1 MHILNTRHLRHLH
14 SLQKIASLAQIAFG
28 KIAIVLLLVM
38 GFLLSPSTSIQ
49 AQVVGKGNY
58 NFLDFNKRNYYFGI
72 TLAYN
77 RSDYRIFRSKNFLP
91 TVNDSIASI
100 EGIKGPGF
108 NLQIVS
114 NLKIGDY
121 FDLRFLPGF
130 SFAERSVEYDP
141 LRKNVK
147 NFNKDVAS
155 VFVEL
160 PFHVRYKSAPYY
172 DKRLFVMGGI
182 KYSYDIQAKSRQR
195 TFANNLRISPT
206 DFQVE
211 MGAGMQMFF
220 PYFIF
225 SPEVK
230 FSHGLGNILIFQN
243 GSRESSVIEKLM
255 SRTFT
260 ISLHFEG

>member
-1 MHILNTRHLRHLH
+1 MVIATGLFLSIFMHSATPL
-14 SLQKIASLAQIAFG
+14 SAQ
-28 KIAIVLLLVM
+28 
-38 GFLLSPSTSIQ
+38 S
-49 AQVVGKGNY
+49 VGKGNY

-91 TVNDSIASI
+91 SANDSIAGI
-100 EGIKGPGF
+100 EGVKGPGF

-114 NLKIGDY
+114 NLKIGDN

-141 LRKNVK
+141 TRKNQK
-147 NFNKDVAS
+147 NYERPVSS

-160 PFHVRYKSAPYY
+160 PFHVRYKSAPYH
-172 DKRLFVMGGI
+172 DKRLFVMSGI
-182 KYSYDIQAKSRQR
+182 KYSYDIQANSRVR
-195 TFANNLRISPT
+195 TLANNLRIAPA

-211 MGAGMQMFF
+211 AGAGIQMFF

-225 SPEVK
+225 SPEIK

-243 GSRESSVIEKLM
+243 GLRESSVIEKLM

>member
-1 MHILNTRHLRHLH
+1 MYIFNTRHLRHLH
-14 SLQKIASLAQIAFG
+14 SLQKIASLTPIAIG
-28 KIAIVLLLVM
+28 KIAIVALLVM
-38 GFLLSPSTSIQ
+38 GFLFSPSASIN
-49 AQVVGKGNY
+49 AQITGKGNY

-77 RSDYRIFRSKNFLP
+77 KSDYRIFRSKNFLP
-91 TVNDSIASI
+91 AVNDSIAVI

-141 LRKNVK
+141 TRKNVK
-147 NFNKDVAS
+147 NYERPVSS

-182 KYSYDIQAKSRQR
+182 KYSYDIQAKSRVR
-195 TFANNLRISPT
+195 TLPNNLRISPT

-211 MGAGMQMFF
+211 MGAGIQMFF